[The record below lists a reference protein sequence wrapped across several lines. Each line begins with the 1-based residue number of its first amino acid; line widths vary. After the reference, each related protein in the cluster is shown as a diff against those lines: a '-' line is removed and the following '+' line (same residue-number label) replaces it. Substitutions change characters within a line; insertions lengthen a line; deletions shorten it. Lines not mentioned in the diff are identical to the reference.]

1 MGLELIHDKSAVTVI
16 YVSYRVS
23 ASLNTGIMSPLYQGV
38 EITNMCNLTVL
49 LISIVLESH
58 WRASS
63 TRKIDKTSGL
73 PSCDKGIEFCND

>member
-1 MGLELIHDKSAVTVI
+1 
-16 YVSYRVS
+16 
-23 ASLNTGIMSPLYQGV
+23 
-38 EITNMCNLTVL
+38 MCNLTVL

-73 PSCDKGIEFCND
+73 PSRYKGIEFCND